1 MHLVEIPEANI
12 KFYIPSNL
20 GECTPEQYINMCA
33 LIFQYH
39 IGAID
44 YDTLR
49 VHAVY
54 KLCNIKESKK
64 PLPEFEDLCKWSNI
78 YKLSLFIDEF
88 FEDDAEGKKVI
99 IQNYIH
105 NPVPEISILKKYCG
119 PSDQFM
125 NITFGEYS
133 DVLRL
138 FNDFNATGNKQL
150 LYIIA
155 AILYRPKKAF
165 HCIRKRL
172 NSYDGDPRVSY
183 NTKIIEARADKFKV
197 LDIGFIYGVYLFF
210 ASFQKFIV
218 SANIMWGGREID
230 FSILFE
236 TQEDDEQQD
245 QDETIPGLGM
255 DSIIFTIAESG
266 AFGTTDQVRK
276 VNFWE
281 VFIKMYDL
289 RKRDLDQ
296 KKQLKNDKPAE
307 T

>member
-1 MHLVEIPEANI
+1 MHLIEIPEANI
-12 KFYIPSNL
+12 KFYFPSNL
-20 GECTPEQYINMCA
+20 GECVPEQYINFCS
-33 LIFQYH
+33 LIYQYH
-39 IGAID
+39 IGQID
-44 YDTLR
+44 YESLR

-54 KLCNIKESKK
+54 KLCNLKPSKK
-64 PLPEFEDLCKWSNI
+64 ELSEKEDLFKWSNI
-78 YKLSLFIDEF
+78 YKLSLFVDEF
-88 FEDDAEGKKVI
+88 FEDNGEGQKVM

-105 NPVPEISILKKYCG
+105 NPVPDISLFRKYYG

-138 FNDFNATGNKQL
+138 FNDFQATGDKKL

-165 HCIRKRL
+165 HGIRKRL
-172 NSYDGDPRVSY
+172 NNYDGDIRVSY
-183 NTKIIEARADKFKV
+183 NAKIIEDRAYKFKV
-197 LDIGFIYGVYLFF
+197 LDMGFIYGVYLYF
-210 ASFQKFIV
+210 ASFQKFITT
-218 SANIMWGGREID
+218 AKIMWGGREID

-236 TQEDDEQQD
+236 KQDGDE

-255 DSIIFTIAESG
+255 DSIIFSIAESG
-266 AFGTTDQVRK
+266 SFGTTEQVRK

-281 VFIKMYDL
+281 VYIKMYDL

-296 KKQLKNDKPAE
+296 KKQLKDDKPAE